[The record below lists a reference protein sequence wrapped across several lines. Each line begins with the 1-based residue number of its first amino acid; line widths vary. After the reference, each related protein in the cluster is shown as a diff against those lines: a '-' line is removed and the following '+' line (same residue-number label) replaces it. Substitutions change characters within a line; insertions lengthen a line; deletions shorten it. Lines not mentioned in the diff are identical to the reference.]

1 MKIKSHYI
9 SRFAVVTAT
18 IGALALGSTA
28 VAQPKEDDKPLGQ
41 GSIAGVG
48 QKARKS
54 KQNEAST
61 SASPSPAGAMAESGP
76 MKPGAGSAA
85 GQFNAQD
92 TMFLN
97 KAAKDG
103 MREVH
108 MGQMAVQQGQS
119 AEVKKLGSM
128 IVADHTKA
136 NNQLMEIASK
146 RGIKPDTRHKMDKM
160 SKRDMENFD
169 QAWLGMMVNDHQ
181 QDIAAYQRQAQNGND
196 PELRNFAKKTLPVL
210 QKHLKAV
217 EAAQKKMGST
227 MTSPPKTQG
236 GTSGTSGGGTS
247 R

>member
-1 MKIKSHYI
+1 MKTKFTRI
-9 SRFAVVTAT
+9 SRLAVVTAT
-18 IGALALGSTA
+18 AGALALASSA
-28 VAQPKEDDKPLGQ
+28 FAQPKPDEDKPLGQ

-48 QKARKS
+48 AKPRKS
-54 KQNEAST
+54 EQKDAST
-61 SASPSPAGAMAESGP
+61 SASPSPAGTTAESGP
-76 MKPGAGSAA
+76 MKPGSNAG

-92 TMFLN
+92 TMFLT

-119 AEVKKLGSM
+119 AEVKKLGNM

-181 QDIAAYQRQAQNGND
+181 ADIAAYQRQAQNGND

-217 EAAQKKMGST
+217 QAAQKKMGST
-227 MTSPPKTQG
+227 MTAPPKPQAAM
-236 GTSGTSGGGTS
+236 SGAS

>member
-1 MKIKSHYI
+1 MKITSHYI
-9 SRFAVVTAT
+9 SRVALVTAT
-18 IGALALGSTA
+18 VGALAFGSTA
-28 VAQPKEDDKPLGQ
+28 LAQPKEEDKPLGQ

-48 QKARKS
+48 QKPRKS
-54 KQNEAST
+54 AQTDAST
-61 SASPSPAGAMAESGP
+61 SASPSPADTMKESGP
-76 MKPGAGSAA
+76 MKPGASGGA

-92 TMFLN
+92 TMFLT

-119 AEVKKLGSM
+119 AEVKKLGNM
-128 IVADHTKA
+128 IVTDHTKA

-169 QAWLGMMVNDHQ
+169 QAWLGMMINDHQ
-181 QDIAAYQRQAQNGND
+181 VDIASYQRQAQNGND

-217 EAAQKKMGST
+217 QAAQKKMGST
-227 MTSPPKTQG
+227 MTAPPKPQAS
-236 GTSGTSGGGTS
+236 TSSAG